1 MTVGQKRNANT
12 AQLKL
17 FDAPEQPTETWQPV
31 RDDFNFCRLAM
42 FVASDHRADRFR
54 DIRQSYD
61 VTVDGKKFSA
71 SWEVRHD
78 PQLGLLGSFDR
89 DVWLGIM
96 EIIGE
101 SSEEGKGKTP
111 EIVNLGSAKGFLKK
125 IGKPQNGK
133 YISMLHDSLRRFV
146 RTVCL
151 SERAFNCPTSGGY
164 LNLLENMTLVTAAGF
179 KGEPD
184 GNGGVNKSTWIR
196 LSEYVRRNLDSGYI
210 ALIDVKY
217 VRSLSGD
224 IAKQL
229 YPFLSYRFWLA
240 AKRGRDHYVSDWQI
254 LRDYLAAHGW
264 DSVARARDRM
274 KSAINELIAKRYLHE
289 DSHWSGDN
297 FVFKMGDKFLDE
309 LRTRLNAKE
318 QYSSWIRNSG
328 SVRQLSFLPSS
339 PTAPVIISKVGPEE
353 EREAVLSRQAIKVA
367 LFGQKPD
374 LELLSKHGWTSEDV
388 LSLSKSIKPTNLK

>member
-1 MTVGQKRNANT
+1 MTFVSKKNT
-12 AQLKL
+12 GSAQLKL
-17 FDAPEQPTETWQPV
+17 FEGPAPVVETWQPV

-54 DIRQSYD
+54 DIKQSYE
-61 VTVDGKKFSA
+61 VTLDGKKFSA
-71 SWEVRHD
+71 VWEVRHD

-96 EIIGE
+96 ELIGE
-101 SSEEGKGKTP
+101 LSEDGRLPTP
-111 EIVNLGSAKGFLKK
+111 EIVNLGSSKGFLKK

-133 YISMLHDSLRRFV
+133 YICMLQDSLRRFV

-164 LNLLENMTLVTAAGF
+164 LHLLENLTLVTAVGF

-184 GNGGVNKSTWIR
+184 GQGGLNKSTWIR

-217 VRSLSGD
+217 VRGLSGE

-240 AKRGRDHYVSDWQI
+240 AQKGRDHYISDWQD

-264 DSVARARDRM
+264 ESVARARDRM
-274 KSAINELIAKRYLHE
+274 KSAVNELISKQYLHP

-309 LRTRLNAKE
+309 LRTRINAKE
-318 QYSSWIRNSG
+318 QYSLWIRNSTA
-328 SVRQLSFLPSS
+328 VKQLSLLPGT
-339 PTAPVIISKVGPEE
+339 PPQQISKVGPEE
-353 EREAVLSRQAIKVA
+353 DREAVLSRQAIKVA

-374 LELLSKHGWTSEDV
+374 LDLLSRYGWTSEDV
-388 LSLSKSIKPTNLK
+388 SSLAKSMKTTSIK